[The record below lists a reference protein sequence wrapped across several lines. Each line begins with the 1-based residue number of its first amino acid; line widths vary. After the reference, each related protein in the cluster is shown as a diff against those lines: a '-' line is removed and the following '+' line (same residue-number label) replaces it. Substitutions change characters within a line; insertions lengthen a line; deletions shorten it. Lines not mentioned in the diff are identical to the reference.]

1 MLKKLNWQRLKEIL
15 GNVYRFQVIDE
26 DHFDVKFVFVL
37 KPLNIIVAVG
47 LLLFFFTMLNFFL
60 IAYTPLK
67 QYIPGYGSTTG
78 RKNLISLNLKA
89 DQLESNIQSG
99 DKYIKNLQ
107 NILNDKVVID
117 AVKKEIPKVSS
128 DTGTLSIKMEDE
140 AHFIQEME
148 KGLQNSAL
156 NASIQESKQSVLST
170 LSLFR
175 PTKGKIISAFNPQK
189 STGIEMTAQKDEQVL
204 SPVSGIVISEMPAL
218 GIIVIQSENQ
228 LVCIVKNL
236 VQVSKKTGNFVQKG
250 DAIGIAGFDKTKKT
264 ASCTLELWYKG
275 QPLDAGKYLRE

>member
-1 MLKKLNWQRLKEIL
+1 MLKKWNWQRLKEIL

-67 QYIPGYGSTTG
+67 QYIPGYGSTAG
-78 RKNLISLNLKA
+78 RKNLINLNMKA
-89 DQLESNIQSG
+89 DQLESDLHSG

-107 NILNDKVVID
+107 NILNDKVVVD
-117 AVKKEIPKVSS
+117 VVKKDMPKVNG
-128 DTGTLSIKMEDE
+128 DTGMLSMKTDDE

-156 NASIQESKQSVLST
+156 NASIQESKQSVLSS

-175 PTKGKIISAFNPQK
+175 PTKGKLISAFNPQ
-189 STGIEMTAQKDEQVL
+189 TGIEMAAQKDEQVL
-204 SPVSGIVISEMPAL
+204 SPVSGIVINEMPLSGA
-218 GIIVIQSENQ
+218 IIIQTENQ

-236 VQVSKKTGNFVQKG
+236 SAVSKKTGNFVQKG
-250 DAIGIAGFDKTKKT
+250 DVIGVAGFDKTKKT
-264 ASCTLELWYKG
+264 SSCALELWYKG
-275 QPLDAGKYLRE
+275 QPLDAGKYLHE

>member
-1 MLKKLNWQRLKEIL
+1 MLKKWNWQRLKEIL

-67 QYIPGYGSTTG
+67 QYIPGYGSTAG
-78 RKNLISLNLKA
+78 RKNLIKLNMKA
-89 DQLESNIQSG
+89 DQLESDIHSG

-107 NILNDKVVID
+107 NILNDKVVVD
-117 AVKKEIPKVSS
+117 AVKKDMPKVNG
-128 DTGTLSIKMEDE
+128 DTGMLSMKTDDE
-140 AHFIQEME
+140 THFIKEME

-156 NASIQESKQSVLST
+156 NASIQESKQSVLSS
-170 LSLFR
+170 LSLYR
-175 PTKGKIISAFNPQK
+175 PTQGKIISAFNPQ
-189 STGIEMTAQKDEQVL
+189 TGVQMGAQKDEQVL
-204 SPVSGIVISEMPAL
+204 SAVSGVVISDMPAL
-218 GIIVIQSENQ
+218 GIIVIQTENQ

-236 VQVSKKTGNFVQKG
+236 SVVSKKTGNFVNKG
-250 DAIGIAGFDKTKKT
+250 EVIGIAGFDKTKKT

-275 QPLDAGKYLRE
+275 QALDAGKYFSE